1 VQVEDLAGIPALM
14 KAIKL
19 SLKFSAKTTI
29 YLATETRFIKAVVC
43 VPISLQLRATWRI
56 CAPPPRPASRPY
68 VLRART
74 AITLRCLL

>member
-1 VQVEDLAGIPALM
+1 MTALM

-43 VPISLQLRATWRI
+43 VPISLQLRAIRQTMKHTCTQFFFWG
-56 CAPPPRPASRPY
+56 
-68 VLRART
+68 
-74 AITLRCLL
+74 TLFVSHKQACYMIL